1 MFQFAFVSPLFAF
14 AQESPVF
21 VSPLFRLPRAC
32 QKHPTSVPYSPL
44 TQMLCAAAM
53 SRVTRGRP
61 LYAAYAAYSPL
72 EPFAESRPPTVQ
84 FARVSPSV
92 AIAQES
98 PASVS
103 PPIRP
108 PRACH
113 S

>member
-72 EPFAESRPPTVQ
+72 EPFAESRPPMYQ
-84 FARVSPSV
+84 PALARPGY
-92 AIAQES
+92 AYAQES
-98 PASVS
+98 PEYDS
-103 PPIRP
+103 PLYRS
-108 PRACH
+108 PRARH